1 MSKKEY
7 DMRFENR
14 LSRDIMTRDV
24 ITVPM
29 NDTVKHIANVL
40 SRKRI
45 SSVIVTNH
53 DGEAMG
59 VISDTD
65 ILKVIGKGN
74 CENLTAE
81 NVMTHNLESVKPT
94 STLTEAAIIMREK
107 HIHRLLVFSEGGV
120 GASHR
125 PIGILTASDII
136 REVARE

>member
-1 MSKKEY
+1 
-7 DMRFENR
+7 MRFENR

-29 NDTVKHIANVL
+29 NDTLKHIANLL
-40 SRKRI
+40 SRKRAA
-45 SSVIVTNH
+45 SVIVTNH

-74 CENLTAE
+74 WENITAE
-81 NVMTHNLESVKPT
+81 NIMTHNIQFVKPT
-94 STLTEAAIIMREK
+94 STLIEAAIIMREK

-125 PIGILTASDII
+125 PIGILNASDII